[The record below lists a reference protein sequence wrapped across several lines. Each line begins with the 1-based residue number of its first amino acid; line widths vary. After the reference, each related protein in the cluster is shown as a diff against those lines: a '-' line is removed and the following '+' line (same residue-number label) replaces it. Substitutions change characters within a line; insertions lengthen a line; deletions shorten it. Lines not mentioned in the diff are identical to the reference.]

1 MGRLYLLVAWSLAA
15 SQHALD
21 KHQVTEE
28 ELQSLFAGGVVVMAA
43 TAGRIK
49 ALGLSH
55 TGKVL
60 AAILE
65 ERETGIYWL
74 VSARPMEP
82 GEIKVFVAKGGLD

>member
-15 SQHALD
+15 ARHALE
-21 KHQVTEE
+21 KHEVTEE
-28 ELQSLFAGGVVVMAA
+28 ELQSLFAAGVVVVNAP
-43 TAGRIK
+43 AGRIN

-82 GEIKVFVAKGGLD
+82 GEIKVFVERGGLD